1 MENSDVLFDK
11 ACVVGDSTEFIH
23 TPTETQQSAAG
34 CLRCV
39 EVRKVKLVYEG
50 LVQRGQG
57 GTIDEDQN
65 THARLGVPALH

>member
-1 MENSDVLFDK
+1 MTYYLTLF
-11 ACVVGDSTEFIH
+11 VSRVILLYSYTS
-23 TPTETQQSAAG
+23 PTGTQRSAAG

-39 EVRKVKLVYEG
+39 GVRKVKLVYEG

-57 GTIDEDQN
+57 GTIDDDQN